1 MWFTAKFL
9 LKYVQYNQEE
19 LLLRRK
25 LLLFGTVLFLL
36 LGSSLVVSVDAALMW
51 SRTYEGAEIDIAYSL
66 VATSDGGYAL
76 AGSMFVKTDELGD
89 LEWNKTY
96 GGIACSLVATSD
108 GGYALAGAN
117 YSTATNYDFWL
128 AKTDALGNI
137 QWNRTYGGTGEDV
150 AYSLVASTD
159 GGYVL
164 AGDTW
169 SFGDGG
175 ADFWLVKTDANGVV
189 EWNRMYGG
197 AGDDCAR
204 ALVATSDGGY
214 AIAGIWNCA
223 TSYPLYNVGYYEGGD
238 FWLVKTDALGIMQ
251 WNKTYGGTGGDLA
264 FSLVTTSDGGYA
276 LAGTWDYIMAFFEGT
291 GNADFWLVKTDA
303 LGTIQWSQTYGGTR
317 EDLAYSL
324 VAASDG
330 GYALAGVCN
339 FTGPFGQ
346 GTADAWLVKTDSL
359 GNMQWNKT
367 YDGTGNN
374 WGDDWACS
382 VIATSDGGYALAG
395 TAFYANYLDL
405 EYGQQLY
412 GDFWFVKTDELGVV
426 PEYSSWLVPALVLTA
441 TAFIIVNKKRLL
453 HKRL

>member
-291 GNADFWLVKTDA
+291 
-303 LGTIQWSQTYGGTR
+303 
-317 EDLAYSL
+317 
-324 VAASDG
+324 
-330 GYALAGVCN
+330 
-339 FTGPFGQ
+339 
-346 GTADAWLVKTDSL
+346 ADAWLVKTDSL